1 MEVLHSYLRFDGK
14 DSRDFGLSIEQP
26 EITKKPKRKVN
37 RISVPGRSGDYLD
50 DEGAYENAEL
60 SYRVWCRKE
69 ERDRVLL
76 SVDEI
81 AKWLSPAG
89 YCVLS
94 DSYDP
99 DYFRRAVCLEPIDA
113 EIVARRFARQELVFT
128 CDPYKY
134 SWAGNQVLRF
144 RGTTAKIHN
153 LEGYEAL
160 PVIRVYGTGSIK
172 LTVNGQSWTLANVAT
187 RIDLD
192 SAAMRTTDG
201 LTGNAAD
208 SKKTGSGYPVLVPGE
223 NTVTISGI
231 SGGIADQIGIIP
243 RWRRI

>member
-1 MEVLHSYLRFDGK
+1 MEVLRSYLRFDGK

-50 DEGAYENAEL
+50 DEGAYENAEV

-76 SVDEI
+76 SVDEV
-81 AKWLSPAG
+81 AKWLSPAD
-89 YCVLS
+89 YRVLS

-99 DYFRRAVCLEPIDA
+99 DYFRLAACLEPIDT
-113 EIVARRFARQELVFT
+113 EIIVRRFARQTLVFT

-134 SWAGNQVLRF
+134 SWAGNQMLRF
-144 RGTTAKIHN
+144 RGTEAKLYN
-153 LEGYEAL
+153 KEGYESL
-160 PVIRVYGTGSIK
+160 PLIRVYGAGSIT
-172 LTVNGQSWTLANVAT
+172 LTVNGKNWTLSNVAT
-187 RIDLD
+187 SIDLD
-192 SAAMRTTDG
+192 SASMRTTDG
-201 LTGNAAD
+201 LTGAAAD
-208 SKKTGSGYPVLVPGE
+208 HKKTGSGYPVLVPGE
-223 NTVTISGI
+223 NTLSIAGV
-231 SGGIADQIGIIP
+231 SGGIADQIGIVP